1 MKPDFDSFT
10 ERRTDRRK
18 FLIGLLFC
26 SAAGFAHVRQ
36 PKVKL
41 DYLGSQKLEDLVPK
55 SIGPWKYVTASGLVV
70 PPEDQFEKSIY
81 AQVLTR
87 VYSDGQSS
95 IMLLMAQSGSQTG
108 FLQIH
113 RPETCYT
120 AGGYSIS
127 PLVPHPI
134 NIGSAMLPTNWMQAT
149 TGGPTEH
156 VVYWTRVGNQIPASW
171 RAQKW
176 AVAEQNLKGII
187 PDAILIRVSTVNDD
201 ERAALGTIDNF
212 IRALVDSVPAAKRSV
227 LIV

>member
-1 MKPDFDSFT
+1 MKPVFDNFA
-10 ERRTDRRK
+10 EPQTDRRK

-26 SAAGFAHVRQ
+26 SAAGVAYARQ

-41 DYLGSQKLEDLVPK
+41 DYLGNEKLDDLVPK

-70 PPEDQFEKSIY
+70 PPEDDFEKSIY

-127 PLVPHPI
+127 PLVPHAI
-134 NIGSAMLPTNWMQAT
+134 RIGSATLPTNWMQAT

-171 RAQKW
+171 SAQKW
-176 AVAEQNLKGII
+176 AVAEQNLKGVV
-187 PDAILIRVSTVNDD
+187 PDAILIRVSTVNGDAG
-201 ERAALGTIDNF
+201 AALATIDNF
-212 IRALVDSVPAAKRSV
+212 VRALVESIPANKRSV
-227 LIV
+227 LMV